1 MNEPIMLTIGIADEV
16 NHLPMT
22 FLIYEEHGV
31 KFEDAYTRTDLTI
44 AKAVLLDLADALEK
58 KLSSMVN

>member
-1 MNEPIMLTIGIADEV
+1 MSNAGKFRIIVSDPYP
-16 NHLPMT
+16 LPMT

-31 KFEDAYTRTDLTI
+31 KFAEPYTKTDLTI
-44 AKAVLLDLADALEK
+44 AKAVLLDLADALEL